1 MSIKLLYGLYRLG
14 TLTSPIPSKQ
24 LYGSLQVLHSLELN
38 QAFDHIKPSTADE
51 STNFPW
57 DWYWFISSIVIYS
70 SPEWKGINILYLRAR
85 FLVGAWFSRLGRQKK
100 RFCPQL
106 AFWTTVQ
113 GGKWAL
119 IILSTSSSK
128 LVIYRQERRL
138 ALSSWARIHFLLMS
152 PISCLKYSI
161 FQVVSWN
168 SPILYFW
175 L

>member
-14 TLTSPIPSKQ
+14 TSTSPIPSKQ

-38 QAFDHIKPSTADE
+38 QAFDHIQPSTADE

-57 DWYWFISSIVIYS
+57 DWYWFISAIVIYS
-70 SPEWKGINILYLRAR
+70 SWKELYLRAR

-100 RFCPQL
+100 RFCPQS

-119 IILSTSSSK
+119 IILTSSK

-138 ALSSWARIHFLLMS
+138 ALSSWARIHFLLMN

-161 FQVVSWN
+161 LKVVSWN

>member
-1 MSIKLLYGLYRLG
+1 MVFTAWEPQPRLSPRSSSMARFRYYTRWSEIKLLIIFSLLRLMKV
-14 TLTSPIPSKQ
+14 LTS
-24 LYGSLQVLHSLELN
+24 LETDIGLSVQFQYILPLN
-38 QAFDHIKPSTADE
+38 
-51 STNFPW
+51 
-57 DWYWFISSIVIYS
+57 
-70 SPEWKGINILYLRAR
+70 WKEEPLLYLRAR
-85 FLVGAWFSRLGRQKK
+85 FLVGALFSRLGRQKK
-100 RFCPQL
+100 RFCPQS

-119 IILSTSSSK
+119 IILSTYSSK

-138 ALSSWARIHFLLMS
+138 AQRSLTSWARIHFLLMS

>member
-1 MSIKLLYGLYRLG
+1 MVFRIGYVPMVEWLFAR
-14 TLTSPIPSKQ
+14 SKQ
-24 LYGSLQVLHSLELN
+24 VFHSLELN
-38 QAFDHIKPSTADE
+38 QAFDHIQPSTADE

-57 DWYWFISSIVIYS
+57 DWYWFISAIWIYS
-70 SPEWKGINILYLRAR
+70 SPELKGFFFLYLRAR

-100 RFCPQL
+100 RFCPQS

-119 IILSTSSSK
+119 IILSTYSSK
-128 LVIYRQERRL
+128 LVIYRQVYL
-138 ALSSWARIHFLLMS
+138 VSSWARIHFLLMS

-161 FQVVSWN
+161 VSWN